1 MILAERQTLMWWT
14 GVKALYA
21 SFGDAC
27 LRWVTGGDLRR
38 RTKQHDWQMAGTI
51 VLCLIFAAYFGN
63 LAISKVEDAIVLRDG
78 QVVAARLRAV
88 RHAKQVTMATVEYHT
103 SSAQQVL
110 ECVSDVSLGYL
121 QASPN
126 IGDQINLSIRPGE
139 CSRPVARTSPQSA
152 WFFISITLLSLA
164 GSVACVVAGICCAE
178 IVRLERDV

>member
-14 GVKALYA
+14 VTKALYA

-27 LRWVTGGDLRR
+27 LRWAAGGDLRR
-38 RTKQHDWQMAGTI
+38 RTRQHVWQMAGTTL
-51 VLCLIFAAYFGN
+51 VCLVFTAYFGN
-63 LAISKVEDAIVLRDG
+63 LAISKIEDAIVLRDG

-126 IGDQINLSIRPGE
+126 IGDRINLSIRPGE

-152 WFFISITLLSLA
+152 WFFISITFLSLA
-164 GSVACVVAGICCAE
+164 GSVACVVAGIRCAE